1 MRLQGCLDVELP
13 LIKRQR
19 LDLKQEYHDQRL
31 DDLED
36 KSVDNEQSRAHRL
49 APMLR
54 HFLNSPLT
62 EQMIHLQKTQP
73 PMCMYV

>member
-19 LDLKQEYHDQRL
+19 LDLEQEYHDQRL

-36 KSVDNEQSRAHRL
+36 KSVDNEQSRAHKL

-54 HFLNSPLT
+54 RFLNSPLT
-62 EQMIHLQKTQP
+62 EQMIHLQK
-73 PMCMYV
+73 C

>member
-1 MRLQGCLDVELP
+1 MELP

-19 LDLKQEYHDQRL
+19 LDLEQEYHDLRL

-36 KSVDNEQSRAHRL
+36 SSVDNEQSRAHRL

-54 HFLNSPLT
+54 RFLNSPLI
-62 EQMIHLQKTQP
+62 EQMKTEP

>member
-1 MRLQGCLDVELP
+1 MHLNFE
-13 LIKRQR
+13 
-19 LDLKQEYHDQRL
+19 QEYHDQRL

-49 APMLR
+49 APMLGR
-54 HFLNSPLT
+54 FLNSPLT
-62 EQMIHLQKTQP
+62 EQMKTEP

>member
-1 MRLQGCLDVELP
+1 MRLQGCSDVELP
-13 LIKRQR
+13 LIKKQR
-19 LDLKQEYHDQRL
+19 LDLEQEYHDPRL

-36 KSVDNEQSRAHRL
+36 TSVDNEQSRAHIL

-54 HFLNSPLT
+54 RFLNSPST
-62 EQMIHLQKTQP
+62 EHMKTDP